1 MNHHESRQGHAAD
14 RSWDSLPERLADT
27 ARQVAAELHE
37 GRPGTALDLV
47 DSMLAELS
55 SRRRLLAELV
65 NVDD

>member
-1 MNHHESRQGHAAD
+1 MDRNESPAAG
-14 RSWDSLPERLADT
+14 RSWDSLPQRLADT

-47 DSMLAELS
+47 DSMIAELNT
-55 SRRRLLAELV
+55 RRRFLAELV